1 MQNLLILLFYGL
13 TFYAFLPGL
22 ISRLFGFRVF
32 KRGRA
37 KREIALTF
45 DDGPDPRYTPQ
56 LLDLLQRY
64 GAKATFFVVG
74 AHAERHP
81 ELLKRMQDE
90 GHVIGVHNYEHKT
103 NWLMRPKTVKRQI
116 ERTNEII
123 MNATGQRA
131 VYYRPPW
138 GIVNIFDYS
147 LRNLQIILWSSLF
160 GDWRYKVGAKQLE
173 QRMMKKLR
181 PGEVMLLHDCGMT
194 PGADENAPENML
206 KALDNVMREG
216 VRRGFRFI
224 AIDEMIGLTEK
235 ARALVPKRS
244 KRIMIGLWLTW
255 EKLFHLT
262 FRTKPIG
269 SPDPS
274 FHYRVIKYHGRTL
287 SLSGGRELVNGD
299 PIVELHFDN
308 KLLMELAHKSASPVA
323 TAIRLVREMEKR
335 LPIMAMTIAEDAEA
349 RRAKAVY
356 GVTMIHRGADRMGF
370 QVHPLPDGLFA
381 RMSKI
386 YLHIL
391 MRILTP
397 PSKPGKKSERHA
409 VEMAPHIV
417 LFDMPDIL
425 NLAAAAHGEGGES
438 FKHAPGTRRTNER
451 LIQPLPNRMELNEEL
466 EGAAVGKSGL

>member
-22 ISRLFGFRVF
+22 ISRLFGFRAF

-56 LLDLLQRY
+56 LLELLERY
-64 GAKATFFVVG
+64 NAKATFFVVG
-74 AHAERHP
+74 AHAEKHP
-81 ELLKRMQDE
+81 KLLKRMQAE
-90 GHVIGVHNYEHKT
+90 GHVIGIHNYEHKT

-116 ERTNEII
+116 ERTNEVIV
-123 MNATGQRA
+123 NATGQNA

-160 GDWRYKVGAKQLE
+160 GDWRYKVGAKRLE

-206 KALDNVMREG
+206 RALDNVLREG

-224 AIDEMIGLTEK
+224 AIDELIGLTDK
-235 ARALVPKRS
+235 AKALVPSRS
-244 KRIMIGLWLTW
+244 KRTMIALWLTW
-255 EKLFHLT
+255 ERLFHWL

-274 FHYRVIKYHGRTL
+274 FHYRIIKYHGRTL
-287 SLSGGRELVNGD
+287 PLSEDRELASGD
-299 PIVELHFDN
+299 PIVEIHFDN
-308 KLLMELAHKSASPVA
+308 KLLLELAHKSSSPVA

-335 LPIMAMTIAEDAEA
+335 LPIMAKTITSDPAASQA
-349 RRAKAVY
+349 RAVY
-356 GVTMIHRGADRMGF
+356 GVTMIHRGADRLGF
-370 QVHPLPDGLFA
+370 TVHPLPNGLFA
-381 RMSKI
+381 KMSKL
-386 YLHIL
+386 YLHFL
-391 MRILTP
+391 MRVLTP
-397 PSKPGKKSERHA
+397 PSKRGKTSDRHA
-409 VEMAPHIV
+409 SGMTPHIL
-417 LFDMPDIL
+417 LFDMPGL
-425 NLAAAAHGEGGES
+425 FKLASAAHDEPMES
-438 FKHAPGTRRTNER
+438 FRHAPD
-451 LIQPLPNRMELNEEL
+451 NRAAEQTMKSIPKRIELEDEL
-466 EGAAVGKSGL
+466 EGAALGKSGG